1 MEHGRAARLHA
12 ARDVRLAAET
22 TPRPGPREVL
32 LDVLAV
38 GLCGSDRHWYEDG
51 AIGEVP
57 LMAPLVLGHEI
68 VARIAAG
75 PRRGERV
82 VVDPAD
88 PCGSCDVCRSGRGRL
103 CPHVRFAGHA
113 PYDGG
118 LRTQMAWPSDRLH
131 PLAESIGD
139 AEGTLLEVLGIALH
153 ALDLAGLPVE
163 GPWREPGSSGA
174 ASVPRSGLRAGVY
187 GAGPVGL
194 MVVAALR
201 VAGIDEIVASDPL
214 GHRLDAAQ
222 IAGATEVVL
231 VAGPHDPAAD
241 VAVDV
246 AFECAGED
254 SALDTAVRAVRP
266 GGRVVLVGIPATER
280 SGFPAA
286 IARRKELTLQLSRRM
301 EADDLPRAIDLV
313 ATGRIEL
320 PPFVSHRFAIDEA
333 DEAFRVLA
341 DRSGLKVVIEPQREA
356 RA

>member
-1 MEHGRAARLHA
+1 
-12 ARDVRLAAET
+12 
-22 TPRPGPREVL
+22 
-32 LDVLAV
+32 
-38 GLCGSDRHWYEDG
+38 
-51 AIGEVP
+51 
-57 LMAPLVLGHEI
+57 
-68 VARIAAG
+68 
-75 PRRGERV
+75 
-82 VVDPAD
+82 
-88 PCGSCDVCRSGRGRL
+88 
-103 CPHVRFAGHA
+103 
-113 PYDGG
+113 
-118 LRTQMAWPSDRLH
+118 MAWPSDRLH

-139 AEGTLLEVLGIALH
+139 AEGALLEVLGIALH

-163 GPWREPGSSGA
+163 GPSRELGSSSA
-174 ASVPRSGLRAGVY
+174 ASAPRSDLRAGVY

-214 GHRLDAAQ
+214 EHRLDAAQ
-222 IAGATEVVL
+222 IAGATEFVL

-286 IARRKELTLQLSRRM
+286 VARRKELTLQLSRRM

-320 PPFVSHRFAIDEA
+320 APFVSHRFALDEA
-333 DEAFRVLA
+333 DEAFGVLA
-341 DRSGLKVVIEPQREA
+341 GRSGLKVVIEPQREA